1 MSKKIKDLEEIAEI
15 ISIAIARERSSVI
28 YYGEASIKAATES
41 AKKMFLILEK
51 QEMGHE
57 EKLRAQLHEI
67 EDQIELE
74 KLKEK
79 NQNR

>member
-1 MSKKIKDLEEIAEI
+1 MSNKIKDLQEIAEI

-28 YYGEASIKAATES
+28 YYKEASSKAVTES
-41 AKKMFLILEK
+41 AKKMFSIMEK

-67 EDQIELE
+67 EAEIELE

-79 NQNR
+79 K